1 MMCSSVEE
9 LALGADRRISVVL
22 VLEESSTNVLK
33 GATGRKSEHLFLGS
47 VETRGAAVVL
57 DESKPLPN
65 RVNWRL
71 VLRISLGAR
80 LVFLAASSLYLLSNT
95 ASHWTPC
102 HHHIRTTIF
111 GFDAAVVLRGR
122 KDSLNESF
130 ICT

>member
-1 MMCSSVEE
+1 MCSSVEE

-65 RVNWRL
+65 RVNL
-71 VLRISLGAR
+71 TGDFCV
-80 LVFLAASSLYLLSNT
+80 V
-95 ASHWTPC
+95 PV
-102 HHHIRTTIF
+102 IRH
-111 GFDAAVVLRGR
+111 G
-122 KDSLNESF
+122 K
-130 ICT
+130 